1 MTGLRQPRQ
10 DAILSAE
17 EVACIRRC
25 LAASFM
31 LLEWGKAN
39 GGPQFRDAVAEASE
53 ATGIGRSPS
62 GLGYELCLSI
72 DYLDFAPARS
82 TR

>member
-1 MTGLRQPRQ
+1 MTLPKPRH

-17 EVACIRRC
+17 EVAYIRRC

-31 LLEWGKAN
+31 LLQWGTDN
-39 GGPQFRDAVAEASE
+39 GGPQFRDAVAAASE

-62 GLGYELCLSI
+62 GLGYEICLSI
-72 DYLDFAPARS
+72 DYLDFAPARKD
-82 TR
+82 R